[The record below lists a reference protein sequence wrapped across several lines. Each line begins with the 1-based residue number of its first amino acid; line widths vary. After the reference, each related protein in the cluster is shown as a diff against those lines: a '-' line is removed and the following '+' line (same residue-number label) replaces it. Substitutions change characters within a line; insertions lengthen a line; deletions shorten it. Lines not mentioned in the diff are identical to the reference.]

1 MDIRDSGTQLKAQ
14 KESKNCKE
22 PSVIQRIYHYMNGLY
37 RNMNEKDSDEKHRRT
52 WRINNTVKMT
62 TEL

>member
-22 PSVIQRIYHYMNGLY
+22 PSVIQRIYHCMNRLC
-37 RNMNEKDSDEKHRRT
+37 RNMNEKDRNEKHKE
-52 WRINNTVKMT
+52 NMENK
-62 TEL
+62 